1 MKGEFLLE
9 DLKAIFASNLI
20 NLRTQSNMTQ
30 VELAKKINYSDKSIS
45 KWERA
50 ESIPDVSVVKNIAD
64 LFNVS
69 VDFLINSHDEFK
81 LKNNEKKF
89 NTSTVI
95 SLSMLGIWTLA
106 MLIFVIFW
114 IIGTKVWMTFFA
126 AAPVSLITLLV
137 LNSIWNNKK
146 YNMLI
151 VLGILLS
158 TFVVIYIALYRYNPW
173 QLVFV
178 IIPASVLTFLSFKVK
193 KR

>member
-1 MKGEFLLE
+1 MKGDFLLE

-20 NLRTQSNMTQ
+20 NLRTQANLTQ
-30 VELAKKINYSDKSIS
+30 VELAKKINYSDKSVS

-81 LKNNEKKF
+81 LKSNEKKF

-95 SLSMLGIWTLA
+95 SLSILGIWTLA

-114 IIGTKVWMTFFA
+114 IMGTKVWITFFA
-126 AAPVSLITLLV
+126 AAPVSLITFLV
-137 LNSIWNNKK
+137 FNSIWNNRK

-158 TFVVIYIALYRYNPW
+158 IFVIIYIALYRYNPW

-178 IIPASVLTFLSFKVK
+178 IIPASILTFLSFKVK

>member
-1 MKGEFLLE
+1 MKGDFLLE

-20 NLRTQSNMTQ
+20 NLRTQANLTQ
-30 VELAKKINYSDKSIS
+30 VELAKKINYSDKSVS

-81 LKNNEKKF
+81 LKSNEKKF

-95 SLSMLGIWTLA
+95 SLSILGIWTLA

-114 IIGTKVWMTFFA
+114 IMGTKVWMTFFA
-126 AAPVSLITLLV
+126 AAPVSLITFLV
-137 LNSIWNNKK
+137 FNSIWNNRK

-158 TFVVIYIALYRYNPW
+158 IFMIIYIALYRYNPW

-178 IIPASVLTFLSFKVK
+178 IIPASILTFLSFKVK

>member
-1 MKGEFLLE
+1 MKGDFLLE

-20 NLRTQSNMTQ
+20 NLRTQANLTQ
-30 VELAKKINYSDKSIS
+30 VELAKKINYSDKSVS

-81 LKNNEKKF
+81 LKSNEKKF

-95 SLSMLGIWTLA
+95 SLSILGIWTLA

-114 IIGTKVWMTFFA
+114 IMGTKVWMTFFA
-126 AAPVSLITLLV
+126 AAPVSLITFLV
-137 LNSIWNNKK
+137 LNSIWNNRK

-158 TFVVIYIALYRYNPW
+158 IFMIIYIALYRYNPW

-178 IIPASVLTFLSFKVK
+178 IIPASILTFLSFKVK

>member
-1 MKGEFLLE
+1 ME

-20 NLRTQSNMTQ
+20 NLRTQANLTQ
-30 VELAKKINYSDKSIS
+30 VELAKKINYSDKSVS

-81 LKNNEKKF
+81 LKSNEKKF

-95 SLSMLGIWTLA
+95 SLSILGIWTLA

-114 IIGTKVWMTFFA
+114 IMGTKVWMTFFA
-126 AAPVSLITLLV
+126 AAPVSLITFLV
-137 LNSIWNNKK
+137 FNSIWNNRK

-158 TFVVIYIALYRYNPW
+158 IFVIIYIALYRYNPW

-178 IIPASVLTFLSFKVK
+178 IIPASILTFLSFKVK